1 MDILT
6 IILIAV
12 IIDIILG
19 EPPSK
24 IHPVV
29 LMGKLINILKSIL
42 KKYNNKV
49 SGVVLTITTLIIF
62 LFIFGT
68 ILKISTYNPYL
79 YVLISA
85 ILLSTTFAI
94 KSLFDSVKLIKKDID
109 ISLVKAQ
116 QSMSY
121 LVSRDTSKL
130 SETEINFCSY

>member
-1 MDILT
+1 MNILT

-12 IIDIILG
+12 IIDITLG

-29 LMGKLINILKSIL
+29 LMGKLISILKIVL

-49 SGVVLTITTLIIF
+49 SGVILTITTLIVF
-62 LFIFGT
+62 LFIFGI
-68 ILKISTYNPYL
+68 ILKISTYNSYL

-94 KSLFDSVKLIKKDID
+94 KSLIDSVNLVKNDID
-109 ISLVKAQ
+109 ISVVK
-116 QSMSY
+116 S
-121 LVSRDTSKL
+121 TTIHFL
-130 SETEINFCSY
+130 SCE